1 MMRRLSPTGLLLGV
15 LVATLT
21 AQAQPC
27 YAAQSRIM
35 HVLAM
40 GEIDLSSSPIKG
52 FCAAEPSLDCTL
64 VVARTAYTGYDVGD
78 VKRMIRLYIP
88 RNMEAMLE
96 YDFILIDQATILFFS
111 VTSLEQMRSAIADY
125 GKGGLCFMES
135 QYYDIYGPWLETE
148 LSKCF
153 PYDHWANIAAGHPS
167 DENYDLQV
175 VKDDPNLPP
184 LLTAYVPLGI
194 ESVRPFGGSR
204 PTYPK
209 EGATVWVYCVTYGR
223 FGRYPLFISWRYGP
237 GKGLVWTT
245 ANQFGGPM
253 WLSFDGKER
262 FALDIFTGIVW
273 LSSGWDL
280 TDDPLWVRNLRISF
294 TTIRV
299 RATATQSLIE
309 FVDMYGA
316 NTRHVE
322 EELAR
327 MLEINR
333 EAGELYL
340 DHDFES
346 CDAKLTEAMD
356 LAGEIERACMALR
369 DKALFWVYVIEWLA
383 VTSTMTLAMIAVWSL
398 MVRRKLYREVAHTR
412 TYSDAG

>member
-1 MMRRLSPTGLLLGV
+1 MLLGLLV
-15 LVATLT
+15 LALT
-21 AQAQPC
+21 AQAEPC
-27 YAAQSRIM
+27 YAARSRIM
-35 HVLAM
+35 RVLAM
-40 GEIDLSSSPIKG
+40 GEIIVRSSPINQ

-64 VVARTAYTGYDVGD
+64 VVARTEYTGYDVAD
-78 VKRMIRLYIP
+78 VKRMIRLYMP

-96 YDFILIDQATILFFS
+96 YDFIILDQANVLFFS
-111 VTSLEQMRSAIADY
+111 LTSLEQMRSAIADH
-125 GKGGLCFMES
+125 GRGAMCFMES
-135 QYYDIYGPWLETE
+135 QYSNIYGPWLETE

-153 PYDHWANIAAGHPS
+153 PYDHWANIAAGHPAS
-167 DENYDLQV
+167 ESYDLEV

-194 ESVRPFGGSR
+194 ETVRPFGLSR

-209 EGATVWVYCVTYGR
+209 EGATVWAHCRTYGR

-237 GKGLVWTT
+237 GKGMVWTT
-245 ANQFGGPM
+245 ANQFGDPM
-253 WLSFDGKER
+253 WYSSDGKER

-280 TDDPLWVRNLRISF
+280 TDDPLWVHNMRISF
-294 TTIRV
+294 STLRV
-299 RATATQSLIE
+299 RAIATQSLIE

-327 MLEINR
+327 MLEINK

-346 CDAKLTEAMD
+346 CDAKLSEAMD
-356 LAGEIERACMALR
+356 LAGQIERKCMALR
-369 DKALFWVYVIEWLA
+369 DKALFWVYLTEWLA
-383 VTSTMTLAMIAVWSL
+383 VTSTMILTLVAAWSL
-398 MVRRKLYREVAHTR
+398 MVKRRLYRDVRQTR
-412 TYSDAG
+412 VVQHG